1 MKRLLLMR
9 LQKLDDR
16 TLGRLIVFNGTEV
29 EEIFTTLELPWRNNE
44 RNNSCILSG
53 YYTVD
58 PRESS
63 KFGKHL
69 IINNT
74 SPREAILMHVGNAP
88 ESTQGCVLVGTG
100 YGDFDKDGK
109 REITESKRAMRR
121 LVELVTDT
129 AELIIL

>member
-16 TLGRLIVFNGTEV
+16 TLGRLIVFNGTEI
-29 EEIFTTLELPWRNNE
+29 EETFTTLELPWRNNE

-58 PRESS
+58 PRESP

-74 SPREAILMHVGNAP
+74 SPREVVLLHQGNFP
-88 ESTQGCVLVGTG
+88 SNSSGCVLVGTG
-100 YGDFDKDGK
+100 FGDFDKDGR

-121 LVELVTDT
+121 LVELVADT

>member
-1 MKRLLLMR
+1 MKRLVLNR

-16 TLGRLIVFNGTEV
+16 TLGRLIVFNGTEI
-29 EEIFTTLELPWRNNE
+29 EETFTTLELPWRNNE

-53 YYTVD
+53 YYTVE
-58 PRESS
+58 PRNSA
-63 KFGKHL
+63 KYGDHL
-69 IINNT
+69 ILNST
-74 SPREAILMHVGNAP
+74 APRDLILMHVGNKPADT
-88 ESTQGCVLVGTG
+88 EGCILIGTG
-100 YGDFDKDGK
+100 FGDFDKDGR